1 MYLLNMTSKVLVTL
15 EKDILEA
22 WRGQSLAAK
31 DKVHGGVRKGV
42 TNRFN
47 SFRWCRQSRMMA
59 ARGSGR

>member
-1 MYLLNMTSKVLVTL
+1 MYLLNMTSKVLVIL

-31 DKVHGGVRKGV
+31 DKVHEGVRKGV

-47 SFRWCRQSRMMA
+47 SFRWYRPCGVIVRRT
-59 ARGSGR
+59 G